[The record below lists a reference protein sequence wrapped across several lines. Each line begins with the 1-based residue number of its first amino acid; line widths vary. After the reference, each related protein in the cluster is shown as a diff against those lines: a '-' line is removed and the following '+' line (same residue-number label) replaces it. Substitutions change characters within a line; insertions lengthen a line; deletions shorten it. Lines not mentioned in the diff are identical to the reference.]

1 MKRIVLVPLAI
12 ALVTA
17 LVPASALAKGASEAE
32 ILGPGLDDPVSLPSD
47 EAGGLLEGVA
57 GAAGFFP
64 AVFAQ
69 SPDPML
75 DKRPAGV
82 LGPKYT
88 VTYVMPGPGGEL
100 DRLVQDLYPFADPAP
115 VSYTEPGQRFWSTE
129 RTRGGW
135 FVAPAH
141 LKDLLVSAGLPQD
154 PPLGDGDSGLPWM
167 FVRLALALTAA
178 LVLVVLAALR
188 IRNRPGTATTA

>member
-1 MKRIVLVPLAI
+1 MKRFVLVPLAI
-12 ALVTA
+12 ALVAA
-17 LVPASALAKGASEAE
+17 LVPTASLAKGASEAE
-32 ILGPGLDDPVSLPSD
+32 IVGPGLDNPVSLPSD

-75 DKRPAGV
+75 DERPAGV

-115 VSYTEPGQRFWSTE
+115 VSYTESGQRFWSTE

-141 LKDLLVSAGLPQD
+141 LKDLLVSAGLPQN

-167 FVRLALALTAA
+167 FGGLAIALAAGLA
-178 LVLVVLAALR
+178 LVVLAAIR
-188 IRNRPGTATTA
+188 IRRRPGPAPA